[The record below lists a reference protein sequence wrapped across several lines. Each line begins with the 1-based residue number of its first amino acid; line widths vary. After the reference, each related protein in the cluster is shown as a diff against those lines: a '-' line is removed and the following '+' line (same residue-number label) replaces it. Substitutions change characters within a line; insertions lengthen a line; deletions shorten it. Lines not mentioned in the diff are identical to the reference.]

1 VVADAAIP
9 KLENLV
15 VMRSDQIN
23 RSDRMNSIRMPEKRE
38 GFVIVEVLVAIT
50 ILSFG
55 LLAIASMQTT
65 ALQGSAFARHV
76 TEGTNWAQ
84 DRMEVLL
91 ALPYGDPLL
100 SGGADLAD
108 PNPPSP
114 DGYTITYDVTN
125 NSPVNNSK
133 EITVKVQWR
142 DRWSTKSAE
151 VICVKPEL

>member
-1 VVADAAIP
+1 MA
-9 KLENLV
+9 
-15 VMRSDQIN
+15 VMRSNQIN
-23 RSDRMNSIRMPEKRE
+23 KSARMDSIRMPEKRE

-50 ILSFG
+50 ILAFG

-91 ALPYGDPLL
+91 AQSYDNGLL
-100 SGGADLAD
+100 TAGTDKAD

-125 NSPVNNSK
+125 DSPVPNSK

-151 VICVKPEL
+151 VICVKPEM